1 MNERVNRVGFS
12 QRIRL
17 EWLRQTANLVLAGND
32 RETVYRVLQDFL
44 KNKLSIDSDAE
55 RGSREKTITILMKI
69 WLNVPP
75 GLEAFRDDGL
85 ELVRTVNRDLSIALH
100 WGMTMAVY
108 PFWGMVAASVGRLL
122 RLQGSFSVSH
132 VQRRLR
138 EYYGERETVARAVRR
153 VIRSYY
159 DWQVIDETGEKGIY
173 RSGRTREIPGIS
185 LLRWL
190 IEALLHTNRDR
201 RGNFGELLNNPAL
214 FPFRLER
221 INADLLKP
229 SKRIKVIKH
238 NLSEDII
245 FLD

>member
-17 EWLRQTANLVLAGND
+17 EWLQQTANLVLAGND
-32 RETVYRVLQDFL
+32 RETVYHVLQNFL
-44 KNKLSIDSDAE
+44 KNKLSVDSDAE

-75 GLEAFRDDGL
+75 GLEVLRDDGL
-85 ELVRTVNRDLSIALH
+85 ELVRTVNKDLSIALH
-100 WGMTMAVY
+100 WGMTMATY
-108 PFWGMVAASVGRLL
+108 PFWGAVAASVGRLL
-122 RLQGSFSVSH
+122 RLQGSFSVFH

-159 DWQVIDETGEKGIY
+159 DWQVINETGKKGIY
-173 RSGRTREIPGIS
+173 RSGQAREISGIS
-185 LLRWL
+185 LITWL
-190 IEALLHTNRDR
+190 IEALLHTNRDQ
-201 RGNFGELLNNPAL
+201 RGNFRELINSPAL
-214 FPFRLER
+214 FPFRLDR
-221 INADLLKP
+221 INPDLLKS

-238 NLSEDII
+238 NLNEDII